1 MERPDIGGEET
12 PVTDRAGFW
21 WKVLTLEAKRR
32 LSLTGLAFE
41 YGKALR
47 EVSVCLMSPAYYSEG
62 WPLLAWDLM
71 LVELYAFRISCS
83 FAWEAGC
90 QLANRLFNA
99 SVPGSVDELATGRA
113 YVRYSRHSA

>member
-1 MERPDIGGEET
+1 MRSEALTVKTGGSYGIGLILG
-12 PVTDRAGFW
+12 
-21 WKVLTLEAKRR
+21 AKRR
-32 LSLTGLAFE
+32 LSLTGMAFE

-62 WPLLAWDLM
+62 WPLWAWDLM
-71 LVELYAFRISCS
+71 LVDRYVFRISCS

-99 SVPGSVDELATGRA
+99 SVPGSLDELATGRA